1 MGDNGDSKAL
11 VYIAVGALAAVGAGY
26 LVWRY
31 GMTEESRRRTIQ
43 ALKDA
48 SKKAKEAVT
57 SAAAMA
63 KDSMGDI
70 KGSMAEMTEQAR
82 DGATQVRATAM
93 RKASE
98 ASARLRP

>member
-11 VYIAVGALAAVGAGY
+11 VYIAIGAVAAVGAGY

-31 GMTEESRRRTIQ
+31 GMTPAQRQKAIQ
-43 ALKDA
+43 MMREA
-48 SKKAKEAVT
+48 SGKAKEAI
-57 SAAAMA
+57 AAATASA
-63 KDSMGDI
+63 KDTMGDLR
-70 KGSMAEMTEQAR
+70 GSMVEMTEQAR
-82 DGATQVRATAM
+82 DGATQVRATAV